1 MEYLF
6 VIFKKTF
13 PAFITSLKYSKVSTF
28 LFYKSFFIL
37 SNLLFPEKNLWKIL
51 PKFMECLKHYW
62 NEYHMGFQKIG
73 F

>member
-28 LFYKSFFIL
+28 FLYQRFFYSVKLIVSRKESL
-37 SNLLFPEKNLWKIL
+37 ENLAKIHGMFEAL
-51 PKFMECLKHYW
+51 LE
-62 NEYHMGFQKIG
+62 
-73 F
+73 